1 MKSIKFSIQGMD
13 CAEEIEL
20 LKREVAPVVGGEEKL
35 NFDII
40 HGWMIVQAESGS
52 TEQVFQAIARTGMQA
67 EIWDGGGKP
76 TTKTFW
82 PRHSRLILTTASGVF
97 TLTGFILHAILAG
110 SIRMALGSEGL
121 GIGHAIP
128 LPAIIFYG
136 VGILTGVWYVFP
148 KAVLAARRL
157 RPNMNLLMTLAVA
170 GAIFLG
176 EWLEAGTV
184 SFLFAISLLLES
196 WSVGRAR
203 RAVESLLESVPSEVR
218 IRNAGGAEESV
229 RPEDVAVGT
238 AFYVNPGEKIALDGY
253 VIRGTSEVNQ
263 APITGESIP
272 VAKQE
277 GEEVFAGTINGNGSL
292 EVRSS
297 KPADQTTLSNIIRL
311 ITEAQSRRAPS
322 EQWVEKFARI
332 YTPIVMALAVAV
344 FLLPPLFLGGS
355 WNDWL
360 YRALVL
366 LVIGCPCALVISTPV
381 SIVAAL
387 TSAAHN
393 GVLVKGGAFMESP
406 AHLKA
411 VAMDKTGTLTEG
423 RPVVVRLIALSGHDE
438 EGLLMRAAAL
448 EARSDHP
455 LASAIITEAE
465 SRGLAIVPAE
475 NVNAIPG
482 KGATGQVS
490 GTNYWIGSHRY
501 CEERSQENPELHQQ
515 LLEMAQA
522 GQTAVIIGN
531 DIHVCGVI
539 GLADKVRS
547 QAKLA
552 IKTLRDNGVDH
563 IVMITGD
570 NHPTAVS
577 IAREVGITEVKA
589 ELLPAE
595 KVEIVESLVQQYG
608 QVAMVGDGV
617 NDAPAMA
624 RATVGIVMGAIGTDA
639 AIETADI
646 ALMSDD
652 LSKLP
657 WLIRHSRRTLAIIR
671 QNIVLSLAVK
681 VVFVILALAG
691 YASLW
696 AAIAADMGASLFV
709 IFNGLRLLRA

>member
-1 MKSIKFSIQGMD
+1 MD
-13 CAEEIEL
+13 CAEEVDL

-40 HGWMIVQAESGS
+40 HGWMIVQAETGS
-52 TEQVFQAIARTGMQA
+52 AATEQILQAVARTGMRA
-67 EIWDGGGKP
+67 EIWDGGGKSA
-76 TTKTFW
+76 TKTIW
-82 PRHSRLILTTASGVF
+82 QRHSRLILTTASGVF
-97 TLTGFILHAILAG
+97 TLAGFILHVAIAG
-110 SIRMALGSEGL
+110 SIRMALGSEGM
-121 GIGHAIP
+121 GIGPAIP
-128 LPAIIFYG
+128 MPAILLYG

-184 SFLFAISLLLES
+184 SFLFALSLLLES

-218 IRNAGGAEESV
+218 IRTADGSEESV
-229 RPEDVAVGT
+229 RPEDVAVGAT
-238 AFYVNPGEKIALDGY
+238 FIVNPGEKIALDGH

-292 EVRSS
+292 EIRSS

-332 YTPIVMALAVAV
+332 YTPIVMALAVTV

-387 TSAAHN
+387 TSAAHT
-393 GVLVKGGAFMESP
+393 GVLVKGGAYMESP

-411 VAMDKTGTLTEG
+411 IAMDKTGTLTEG

-438 EGLLMRAAAL
+438 EGLLLRAAAL

-455 LASAIITEAE
+455 LARAIITEAE
-465 SRGLAIVPAE
+465 NRGLAIVPADDF
-475 NVNAIPG
+475 NAIPG
-482 KGATGQVS
+482 KGAVGQVN
-490 GTNYWIGSHRY
+490 GEGYWIGSHRY
-501 CEERSQENPELHQQ
+501 FEERGQETSELHEQ
-515 LLEMAQA
+515 LLVMADA

-531 DIHVCGVI
+531 DTHVCGII
-539 GLADKVRS
+539 GLADKIRP
-547 QAKLA
+547 QAKKA
-552 IKTLRDNGVDH
+552 IKTLRDTGVGH

-570 NHPTAVS
+570 NHPTAMS
-577 IAREVGITEVKA
+577 IARELGITEVKA

-595 KVEIVESLVQQYG
+595 KVEIVESLVQQFG

-624 RATVGIVMGAIGTDA
+624 RATVGIAMGAIGTDA

-657 WLIRHSRRTLAIIR
+657 WLIRHSRRTLSIIR

-681 VVFVILALAG
+681 VVFVILTLVG

-709 IFNGLRLLRA
+709 IFNGLRLLRTSHHF